1 MNFNKALALPASFGL
16 SAAALGL
23 FGALPS
29 HAATSCFFVGGCA
42 GGLSHGIFTLSLVS
56 TGFSPLAGDRLQL
69 QDAGGTAVVT
79 FQPAPTR
86 AFTGANSFTF
96 DLSAPGNVFD
106 TAVTGATGMGSLNVG
121 LSSAAFAGAGSISNS
136 GDHGMLTSV
145 TTEPISFLEGIS
157 SATFTQSFGSTASST
172 VTLIQ
177 SSLSTNPTPE
187 NPVPGP
193 LPIFGAAAAF
203 RASRRMRHRV
213 KAAF

>member
-1 MNFNKALALPASFGL
+1 MSFYKASVLPSALGL
-16 SAAALGL
+16 SFVALGL
-23 FGALPS
+23 FGAQSS
-29 HAATSCFFVGGCA
+29 HAATSCFFVGDCA

-56 TGFSPLAGDRLQL
+56 TGFSPLEGDRLQL
-69 QDAGGTAVVT
+69 QDAAGTAVIT

-96 DLSAPGNVFD
+96 DLSAPGNMFD

-121 LSSAAFAGAGSISNS
+121 LSSAAFVGPGAINGS

-145 TTEPISFLEGIS
+145 TTEPISFITGIS
-157 SATFTQSFGSTASST
+157 SATFTQSFGSTANST
-172 VTLIQ
+172 VTLVQ
-177 SSLSTNPTPE
+177 SSLSSNPIPE

-203 RASRRMRHRV
+203 QASRRMRHRV
-213 KAAF
+213 KASF